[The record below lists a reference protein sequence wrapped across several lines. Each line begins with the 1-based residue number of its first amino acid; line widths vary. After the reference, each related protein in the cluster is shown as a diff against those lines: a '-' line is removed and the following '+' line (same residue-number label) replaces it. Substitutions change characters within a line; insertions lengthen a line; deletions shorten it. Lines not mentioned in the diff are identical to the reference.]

1 MDEAKDPVGGIDDGG
16 LVRPI
21 ANEELK
27 YVFKSGRDYFPAK
40 PYADDGNTDLYS
52 NEALQER
59 EALRTNP
66 NVRAAIT
73 KFASE
78 NFAFSGGANKFITKE
93 EYMKVFV
100 QVGTIL
106 RPGMDTDQ
114 LMEFIR
120 DDFES
125 DCQPKK
131 RLTNKTQS
139 APRDDDDDSKPGSA
153 AAAAENEEQQRPPA

>member
-1 MDEAKDPVGGIDDGG
+1 MDEAKDPVGGMENDGK
-16 LVRPI
+16 LI
-21 ANEELK
+21 TSEELK

-52 NEALQER
+52 NEALMQR
-59 EALRTNP
+59 EALRSNP
-66 NVRAAIT
+66 GVRGAIT
-73 KFASE
+73 KFVST
-78 NFAFSGGANKFITKE
+78 NFAMSGGGSNKHITKE

-120 DDFES
+120 DDFENDS
-125 DCQPKK
+125 STKK
-131 RLTNKTQS
+131 KTLTNQMKTQQNE
-139 APRDDDDDSKPGSA
+139 DGDSKPNT
-153 AAAAENEEQQRPPA
+153 AAAAEDEQQ